1 MCVREKAAKPA
12 IVARPEVP
20 KCAGAVEAGSVS
32 EDEEVSDLLGLRT
45 CGREKW
51 ERVHAC
57 WRGGTGTRILE
68 VGGLCLRAEISDFEA
83 PSRGLL
89 CRFVCL
95 VEHSRQHDLL
105 VILGDTVSQRYQRR

>member
-57 WRGGTGTRILE
+57 CRGGTGTGSSKLE
-68 VGGLCLRAEISDFEA
+68 ASASEQRSPTLRLRVVVYCVAS
-83 PSRGLL
+83 SVL
-89 CRFVCL
+89 
-95 VEHSRQHDLL
+95 
-105 VILGDTVSQRYQRR
+105 